1 MASPSPAPIPFT
13 RSMLREHRHVCAFFH
28 SSKEEYETLLPFIC
42 DGLNCGQR
50 AYHVLPPKYREE
62 HLERLRNAGI
72 NVEAAQRSRQLE
84 VALPEDI
91 YLKGGRFNKE
101 AMLALIQ
108 EALAAGTTL
117 GFPLTRMIAHAE
129 TAVDDWSSANEWVEY
144 EMRLN
149 DVLPRYDDPVI
160 CTYDANLLNA
170 NLALDILRT
179 HPVAIIGGVL
189 VENSFF
195 SRPQDFLRE
204 VRARSAA
211 QPQPRMKRHSK
222 PGSCPRRRATSPR
235 ARAREVSQSPQT

>member
-1 MASPSPAPIPFT
+1 MTNSAPAPIPFA
-13 RSMLREHRHVCAFFH
+13 RSMLREHRHVCAFF
-28 SSKEEYETLLPFIC
+28 SSPKEEYDTLLPFIC

-50 AYHVLPPKYREE
+50 AFHVLPSQHRED
-62 HLERLRNAGI
+62 HLQQLRKAGI
-72 NVEAAQRSRQLE
+72 DVEAAQRARQLE
-84 VALPEDI
+84 IALPEDT
-91 YLKGGRFNKE
+91 YLKGGRFNKD

-108 EALAAGTTL
+108 EALKAGPAL

-129 TAVDDWSSANEWVEY
+129 TAVDDWSSANDWVEY

-195 SRPQDFLRE
+195 SRPEDFLRE
-204 VRARSAA
+204 VRGRTAA
-211 QPQPRMKRHSK
+211 PQPYS
-222 PGSCPRRRATSPR
+222 GGG
-235 ARAREVSQSPQT
+235 